1 MKGVVYYGE
10 TNMGRVRTNNEDAFV
25 VQPIWDDNN
34 LLAVVI
40 DGVGG
45 YEGGEVAAAIARDSI
60 VEYLE
65 KYYNGERL
73 ELLKQAVVYANNRIY
88 EERLANSKLSNM
100 GCVLTAILIDAEDNR
115 VNLAHVG
122 DTRLYQYAFGE
133 IKKLSHDHSLVG
145 YREEIG
151 DLTEE
156 EAMNHP
162 QRNII
167 SRDVGSKQL
176 DGGEDYVDAESF
188 PFEYKSSFL
197 LCSDGLSDLVTSA
210 AMKEVLEMDISV
222 AEKVELLIE
231 RANEAGGKDNITVI
245 IVESDREEPVLE
257 DNGEAAAGQ
266 AETLCCES
274 SNAPAAG
281 PVLVCGETLGE
292 ALSGEAV
299 LPKTE
304 VLDDAFEGVEE
315 NASLNEGSS
324 ELPEPSASPEA
335 ASLQE
340 DENEP
345 AGENDSLPENEDAA
359 IESTALPNEPILPK
373 TSDEPV
379 DERPEAAACAKGG
392 KHGVLKL
399 AFILIFGLLCGI
411 LVGIYIERS
420 NEKPVAEKAELEKSI
435 KSAVQETITNN
446 LPVKELQ
453 QDKDSAIS
461 DSATTR

>member
-1 MKGVVYYGE
+1 
-10 TNMGRVRTNNEDAFV
+10 MGRVRTNNEDAFV

>member
-1 MKGVVYYGE
+1 MEGVVYFGE
-10 TNMGRVRTNNEDAFV
+10 SHEGKVRTNNEDAFV
-25 VQPIWDDNN
+25 VQPIWNERN

-210 AMKEVLEMDISV
+210 AMKEVLEMEISV
-222 AEKVELLIE
+222 AEKVKLLIE

-245 IVESDREEPVLE
+245 IVESDREEPVLK

-274 SNAPAAG
+274 SNAPAAN

-304 VLDDAFEGVEE
+304 VHDDAFEGVEE

-435 KSAVQETITNN
+435 KDAVQETITNN

-453 QDKDSAIS
+453 QGKDSAIS

>member
-1 MKGVVYYGE
+1 MEGVVYFGKSHE
-10 TNMGRVRTNNEDAFV
+10 GKVRTNNEDAFV
-25 VQPIWDDNN
+25 VQPIWNERN

-274 SNAPAAG
+274 SNAPATG

-304 VLDDAFEGVEE
+304 VHDDAFEGVEE

-359 IESTALPNEPILPK
+359 IETAALPNEPISPK

>member
-1 MKGVVYYGE
+1 
-10 TNMGRVRTNNEDAFV
+10 MGSVRTNNEDAFV
-25 VQPIWDDNN
+25 VQPIWDENN

-73 ELLKQAVVYANNRIY
+73 ELLKQAVVYANNRIF
-88 EERLANSKLSNM
+88 EERKANSQLPNM

-167 SRDVGSKQL
+167 SRDVGSQQL

-210 AMKEVLEMDISV
+210 AMKEVLEMDIPV
-222 AEKVELLIE
+222 EAKVELLIDK
-231 RANEAGGKDNITVI
+231 ANAAGGKDNITVI

-257 DNGEAAAGQ
+257 DNSETAAGQ
-266 AETLCCES
+266 AESVCCDS
-274 SNAPAAG
+274 GNTPATD

-292 ALSGEAV
+292 ALSGKTV

-304 VLDDAFEGVEE
+304 AHDDAHEEVEE
-315 NASLNEGSS
+315 NTSLNEGSS
-324 ELPEPSASPEA
+324 ELPEPAASHET

-340 DENEP
+340 D
-345 AGENDSLPENEDAA
+345 GEESVEESDSFPESEETAKDT
-359 IESTALPNEPILPK
+359 TALPDEAPSPQVNNESISDSSK
-373 TSDEPV
+373 T
-379 DERPEAAACAKGG
+379 AACVKGSR
-392 KHGVLKL
+392 HGVLKL
-399 AFILIFGLLCGI
+399 AFIFILGLLCGI
-411 LVGIYIERS
+411 LIGVYIERS
-420 NEKPVAEKAELEKSI
+420 NEKPVTEKADLEKSI
-435 KSAVQETITNN
+435 KNAVQETITENFQA
-446 LPVKELQ
+446 KEPQ
-453 QDKDSAIS
+453 PGKDSVIS
-461 DSATTR
+461 DSSAVQ